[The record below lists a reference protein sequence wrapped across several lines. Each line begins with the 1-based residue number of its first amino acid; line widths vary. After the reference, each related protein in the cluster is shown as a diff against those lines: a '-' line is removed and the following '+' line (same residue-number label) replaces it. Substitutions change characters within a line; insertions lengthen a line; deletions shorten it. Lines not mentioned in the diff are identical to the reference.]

1 MNTLKRFSH
10 LLRGLPLIAI
20 ALFAMVT
27 AFQIGCAPELGSDLQ
42 QHDDALN
49 EDNDAD
55 EDDNTLGYGGRGYG
69 SRGYSSGRGYGSHGY
84 TGSGYGKKK

>member
-20 ALFAMVT
+20 ALFAMGT
-27 AFQIGCAPELGSDLQ
+27 AFQIGCAPEPGTELE

-49 EDNDAD
+49 EDSD
-55 EDDNTLGYGGRGYG
+55 EDDNTFGYGGRGYG
-69 SRGYSSGRGYGSHGY
+69 SRGYSTGR
-84 TGSGYGKKK
+84 GYGKKK

>member
-20 ALFAMVT
+20 ALFAMGT
-27 AFQIGCAPELGSDLQ
+27 AFQIGCAPEAGTELE

-49 EDNDAD
+49 EDTD
-55 EDDNTLGYGGRGYG
+55 EDDNTLGYGGRGY
-69 SRGYSSGRGYGSHGY
+69 SSGRGYGSRGY
-84 TGSGYGKKK
+84 TGGGYGKKK